1 MHAVKTLDTTEGPR
15 TGWGLLFRAWA
26 VLVESARARRT
37 ITYGE
42 LANRIMLPGD
52 VRSIGPMVLHPVY
65 VHFCAPNGFPDILS
79 LVVRKDTGRPGI
91 GYYSAGGGVED
102 VARWRSELE
111 EAYAFQWPAEPPGA
125 PWASCLREEA
135 APGRPDGD
143 RTEA

>member
-1 MHAVKTLDTTEGPR
+1 MHVVKTLDATEGPR

-91 GYYSAGGGVED
+91 GYYSAGGGTGGRGA
-102 VARWRSELE
+102 VAVRARGDLCVPMACRAARRSMRQLLAGRGGPRPSGWR
-111 EAYAFQWPAEPPGA
+111 
-125 PWASCLREEA
+125 
-135 APGRPDGD
+135 
-143 RTEA
+143 